1 MKNRKIIIGSRGSK
15 LALIYAE
22 KAREKILKYSKDFG
36 IEEVIIKEIVTK
48 GDQVQDK
55 RLSEVGGKGLF
66 SKTIEVELLEK
77 KIDIAVHALKDMP
90 SEATKGLLTDCF
102 LERNDPREIL
112 ISKDNKDLKDL
123 ASNSIIG
130 TSSFRREFQI
140 KKIRDDLNCKLIRGN
155 VDTRIRKLNENLY
168 DAVILS
174 YAGINSL
181 GLNQNISQIFSTSEI
196 IPCAGQGVIALQ
208 CRNDDEDL
216 IELLKSVNHQ
226 STQNSIKTERDV
238 LKVLEGDCETAVG
251 VFARINDNKIDI
263 AIHALKDMPSEETE
277 GLLTNC
283 FLERNDPREILI
295 SRDKKYLKDLAP
307 NSIIGTSSYRR
318 EFQIKKIRKD
328 LECKLI
334 RGNVDTRI
342 KKLNENLYDAI
353 ILSYAGINSLG
364 LDQDISQ
371 TFSTTELIPSA
382 GQGVI
387 ALQCR
392 SNDEELIELLKKI
405 NHQTT
410 HNSIKAERNVLKVL
424 EGDCETAVGVFASID
439 GDKINLEAELFSLDG
454 SKRFYLKLSENIDKA
469 NELGIEMGK
478 TLKKISNNSY
488 KK

>member
-1 MKNRKIIIGSRGSK
+1 MKNKKIIIGSRGSK

-22 KAREKILKYSKDFG
+22 KAKKRILSYAKDFG
-36 IEEVIIKEIVTK
+36 VEEVIIKKIETK
-48 GDQVQDK
+48 GDQIQDK

-66 SKTIEVELLEK
+66 SKNIEIELLDK

-90 SEATKGLLTDCF
+90 SD
-102 LERNDPREIL
+102 EI
-112 ISKDNKDLKDL
+112 
-123 ASNSIIG
+123 
-130 TSSFRREFQI
+130 
-140 KKIRDDLNCKLIRGN
+140 
-155 VDTRIRKLNENLY
+155 
-168 DAVILS
+168 
-174 YAGINSL
+174 
-181 GLNQNISQIFSTSEI
+181 
-196 IPCAGQGVIALQ
+196 
-208 CRNDDEDL
+208 
-216 IELLKSVNHQ
+216 
-226 STQNSIKTERDV
+226 
-238 LKVLEGDCETAVG
+238 
-251 VFARINDNKIDI
+251 
-263 AIHALKDMPSEETE
+263 E

-295 SRDKKYLKDLAP
+295 SRDNKCLKDLAQ
-307 NSIIGTSSYRR
+307 NSIIGTSSFRR
-318 EFQIKKIRKD
+318 EFQIKEIRKD

-353 ILSYAGINSLG
+353 ILSCAGINSLG
-364 LDQDISQ
+364 LSEKISQ
-371 TFSTTELIPSA
+371 TFSTSEIIPCA

-387 ALQCR
+387 ALQSR
-392 SNDEELIELLKKI
+392 NNDEELIELLKKI

-478 TLKKISNNSY
+478 TLKKMSNNSY